1 MIVYK
6 SNGEELCN
14 VGVRYNGN
22 FLKPA
27 YVEVPSISSPTPVD
41 FEIGDYIDYPKTGL
55 RYRLYSIPQP
65 KKQARSGSYG
75 AAYVYSNVQF
85 FADTKLLE
93 RTPFTDLVFADNLYH
108 FSTNP
113 TIVTYE
119 DVYGIARRI
128 EACMNA
134 QSSGWVV
141 EVVGTD
147 DPDLLEL
154 LGTPKEFSMTQGETC
169 LSALD
174 KIYSQWKVG
183 WVHSYNQT
191 TRVNTITIGRP
202 NVRDAENTSS
212 LFLYGMNNGLRVIKK
227 NVSSKLELAN
237 RIYAYGST
245 KNMITR
251 YYNGKDIKD
260 AQSVNIPNLM
270 IPMSYWGT
278 TDGLKDPKKA
288 FIEDSPSIS
297 KYGLI
302 PKVVYFDN
310 EENGDMYP
318 SIEGVT
324 IKNVRDSFDS
334 PTDEYYPNTS
344 VYTIPGER
352 VDEIKSASPI
362 PDNGIYMTDGGRF
375 VFVDGSSDDSF
386 MIEETFTTRQT
397 REVALKTFTFGQAT
411 KGWKLSMNV
420 SSFIASEYDDEGA
433 DISSKIVFYADG
445 TPIAEQSVPTLSTR
459 TGTSI
464 NIDRD
469 FYANSYTEDGQ
480 ITAVLYATITASN
493 TTVYL
498 STDSIKV
505 SYRLSFALIDTFSVR
520 IKQIGF
526 NIGTQ
531 STTGDVAKIAMT
543 SGMCGGRSFD
553 VKSCTYNSETDD
565 FTLVCYRQND
575 DSLGQY
581 FPNSVYPVS
590 ANDRFVIT
598 DIAMPERYI
607 LIGEA
612 RLYDK
617 AVEYLN
623 RVKEPRYTYEP
634 EVDPIVM
641 ARSGEVLTEGMY
653 MAVEDEILG
662 GTQYVLISSITIDET
677 GKIPTY
683 KVTLM
688 DEKPTTFLQS
698 IARNVQSVRPTEV
711 SSLSTR
717 AEEFN
722 IWDILGAGTTEQINP
737 SHLTGITPGGGGG
750 GLSWGDLL
758 SATDEQINISHL
770 ANALSGFQPLI
781 DSSHKLSYNLLKDT
795 PNLSAYVLK
804 AGDTMGGDLNTH
816 HLIPVTNN
824 AYNLGSAAKI
834 FQYLYARYIMS
845 SASYA
850 LRLGIGAGDYA
861 GTYMRIG
868 ITGKIALGGDFAP
881 NKSVET
887 AAELGLGGPL
897 FLLGT
902 GTNKRIYF
910 DATHYLELD
919 SNGYLHTNVGFYS
932 DSFITAKGQG
942 SGGGGGG
949 IDVDRM
955 WQELASTGTEQIA
968 IGHLANALGGYQP
981 LIDSS
986 HKLAY
991 SLLSGVPTSLPA
1003 SDVYA
1008 WAKAANKPSY
1018 TWNEIGS
1025 RPTKLSQFTDDVV
1038 SGHYLPIDGKAAD
1051 SDKLDGYHFGY
1062 GNAHESNSNYI
1073 TARFSRILNLTS
1085 LSTSNFYPVTVQI
1098 GSRSTWECRIHSQSS
1113 SSAAAYN
1120 QNWID
1125 FELNGK
1131 GWYDSPQGLFIKGYG
1146 AYDANEICIGSIGMG
1161 TNGGLGVIWL
1171 RGGLTYYC
1179 ESNFVLTE
1187 HSSNYSNGDEVY
1199 SVGTGFSGGT
1209 NARVNVWFTPGVQFP
1224 VPAMQFSSGMLRGGF
1239 YFQKEVKAD
1248 GGFIGNLNGRA
1259 TEADHADVATNAD
1272 TLDGSHRADLVRQTA
1287 SPTIPAT
1294 KGWYTIATIAS
1305 TSTSYN
1311 AQRSIY
1317 ELSVAVIA
1325 TSAGNEAPMA
1335 MFVRILPRG
1344 WNNSISRP
1352 YWCVNVEGGSGI
1364 IDQVRILPDS
1374 GKIQIHWNKAV
1385 SYSLQVQADNTYS
1398 YKGVREAPTLVT
1410 GTLAVDSASATYAET
1425 CVVSGGFAS
1434 SRDIASSG
1442 AISAKK

>member
-183 WVHSYNQT
+183 WVHSYNPT

-237 RIYAYGST
+237 RIFAYGST

-270 IPMSYWGT
+270 IPISYWGT

-288 FIEDSPSIS
+288 FIEDAASIS

-310 EENGDMYP
+310 DENGDIYP

-445 TPIAEQSVPTLSTR
+445 TPIAEQNVPTLSTR

-464 NIDRD
+464 KIDRD
-469 FYANSYTEDGQ
+469 FYANSYTDDGQ

-581 FPNSVYPVS
+581 FPNSVYPIS

-634 EVDPIVM
+634 EVDPIAM
-641 ARSGEVLTEGMY
+641 AKSGEVLTEGMY

-722 IWDILGAGTTEQINP
+722 IWDILGANTTEQINP
-737 SHLTGITPGGGGG
+737 SHLVGITGGTGI
-750 GLSWGDLL
+750 GLSWTDLL
-758 SATDEQINISHL
+758 NPTSEQINKSHIL
-770 ANALSGFQPLI
+770 DALSGYQPLI
-781 DSSHKLSYNLLKDT
+781 DSSHKLAYSLISGTPTSLPASDVYAWAKASTKPSYTLDEVLDGTTRK
-795 PNLSAYVLK
+795 LASYVLK

-816 HLIPVTNN
+816 HLIPVTTN
-824 AYNLGSAAKI
+824 AYNIGSASKI
-834 FQYLYARYIMS
+834 FQYLYARYIMTN
-845 SASYA
+845 ASYA
-850 LRLGIGAGDYA
+850 LRLGLGAGDYA
-861 GTYMRIG
+861 GAY
-868 ITGKIALGGDFAP
+868 ITIRTNGRVTLGGDFSPTKA
-881 NKSVET
+881 VET

-897 FLLGT
+897 FLLGS
-902 GTNKRIYF
+902 GNNKRIYF

-949 IDVDRM
+949 IDVNRM
-955 WQELASTGTEQIA
+955 WQELASTGNEQIA

-991 SLLSGVPTSLPA
+991 SLLSGA
-1003 SDVYA
+1003 
-1008 WAKAANKPSY
+1008 
-1018 TWNEIGS
+1018 
-1025 RPTKLSQFTDDVV
+1025 PTKLSDFTDDLGPNPTHNHQKIIGAGVV
-1038 SGHYLPIDGKAAD
+1038 PTDESLLASWAEGLTLHHSTSVVGNIPNYAILLNVLAKKSSGIRGLQIMSQANGTLSYRTIGTSGTAWNAFKKIISDSDFTASGVVNLLGTTPVHRATADASGNNIVDTYLNRTTSRSANKVYATPNGEAGAPTFRSLVAAD
-1051 SDKLDGYHFGY
+1051 IPKVD
-1062 GNAHESNSNYI
+1062 E
-1073 TARFSRILNLTS
+1073 
-1085 LSTSNFYPVTVQI
+1085 
-1098 GSRSTWECRIHSQSS
+1098 
-1113 SSAAAYN
+1113 AA
-1120 QNWID
+1120 
-1125 FELNGK
+1125 
-1131 GWYDSPQGLFIKGYG
+1131 
-1146 AYDANEICIGSIGMG
+1146 
-1161 TNGGLGVIWL
+1161 
-1171 RGGLTYYC
+1171 
-1179 ESNFVLTE
+1179 
-1187 HSSNYSNGDEVY
+1187 
-1199 SVGTGFSGGT
+1199 
-1209 NARVNVWFTPGVQFP
+1209 
-1224 VPAMQFSSGMLRGGF
+1224 
-1239 YFQKEVKAD
+1239 
-1248 GGFIGNLNGRA
+1248 
-1259 TEADHADVATNAD
+1259 HADVATNAD
-1272 TLDGSHRADLVRQTA
+1272 TLDGSHRADLVRQSA
-1287 SPTIPAT
+1287 SYSIPAQT
-1294 KGWYTIATIAS
+1294 GWYTIATIAHA
-1305 TSTSYN
+1305 STSYN
-1311 AQRSIY
+1311 AQRTIY
-1317 ELSVAVIA
+1317 ELSLMVVASNA
-1325 TSAGNEAPMA
+1325 SAQVPCGMLI
-1335 MFVRILPRG
+1335 RILPRG
-1344 WNNSISRP
+1344 WNTTISCP
-1352 YWCVNVEGGSGI
+1352 YWCVNVEGGSEI
-1364 IDQVRILPDS
+1364 IDRVRIIPNT
-1374 GKIQIHWNKAV
+1374 GEIQVHWNKWL
-1385 SYSLQVQADNTYS
+1385 SYTIQVQADNTYS
-1398 YKGVREAPTLVT
+1398 YKGVREAPTLM
-1410 GTLAVDSASATYAET
+1410 SAATASSPDATYAET